1 MSAEEN
7 KAVIRRYMTAVDAGD
22 VNCLD
27 EFLAPNFV
35 SHNPFVAGVPPTR
48 DGGKEA
54 FLLFVRATPGY
65 HTVDDLIAEGDK
77 VAARITGYGTHEAE
91 LLGIPATHKA
101 ITMSGIVIWRLAGG
115 KIVEHWAQVDLFG
128 LLQQLGVVSTPTG

>member
-1 MSAEEN
+1 
-7 KAVIRRYMTAVDAGD
+7 MTAVDAGD

-54 FLLFVRATPGY
+54 FRLFLRATPGY
-65 HTVDDLIAEGDK
+65 HIVDDLIAEADK

-128 LLQQLGVVSTPTG
+128 LLQQLGVVPTPTG